1 MFLSANEEDYLADY
15 DFVVNY
21 SIASV
26 DKNKDQAWLL
36 LAAQEL
42 PWWWPKYSVHCKK
55 SRVDSTKIGLL
66 QFHLSSIPWPCMIC
80 K

>member
-42 PWWWPKYSVHCKK
+42 P
-55 SRVDSTKIGLL
+55 
-66 QFHLSSIPWPCMIC
+66 
-80 K
+80 